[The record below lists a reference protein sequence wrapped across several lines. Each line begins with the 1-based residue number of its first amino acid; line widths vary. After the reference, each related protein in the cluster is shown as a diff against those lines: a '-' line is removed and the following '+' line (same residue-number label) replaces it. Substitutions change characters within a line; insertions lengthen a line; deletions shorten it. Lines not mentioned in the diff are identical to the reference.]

1 MSELTN
7 TPIGSMLVID
17 DEASICFALERY
29 FSKRGWAVTTVASG
43 TEGVELYRQSP
54 FDVVFL
60 DVRLPDGN
68 GLERLPELRNINPEA
83 CVIVITAFGD
93 LDTVVRAAERDA
105 FEYLA
110 KPLDLLQVEELLGQ
124 IVAMREEGG
133 KIETSDE
140 DRAKVAQHAIVGAS
154 LAMQEIY
161 KRIAHLAKNENT
173 VLITGETGTGKELVA
188 RAIHHYS
195 NRREGPFI
203 AVNCGA
209 LPEGLVESELFG
221 HVRGAFTDAH
231 SDRKGVF
238 EAADGGTLL
247 LDEVGELTPNAQ
259 VKLLRVLDN
268 RTVERIGSVKS
279 IPLDVRIITATNRN
293 LLTEVRQRRFRDDLY
308 YRLAVETVALPA
320 LRERM
325 EDLELLIEHF
335 LRIGSQESGRA
346 SKHVVKHIDAA
357 AMERLQ
363 NHRFDGNVRELKNS
377 ILQAISTARGQTI
390 TADDL
395 RLLSQDGPSA
405 SASHA
410 VIDDPLDAYLESI
423 LSQGG
428 DLLYSKAVEPV
439 ENELIR
445 RVMEE
450 CDGNQSLA
458 AKRLGL
464 HRNTLRKKLR
474 IHDPG

>member
-1 MSELTN
+1 MSYVPPS
-7 TPIGSMLVID
+7 TPIGSLLVID
-17 DEASICFALERY
+17 DEASICFAFERY
-29 FSKRGWAVTTVASG
+29 FSKRGWKVTTVATG
-43 TEGVELYRQSP
+43 AEGIEQYRREP
-54 FDVVFL
+54 FDIVFL

-68 GLERLPELRNINPEA
+68 GLERLPELREIRANVCA
-83 CVIVITAFGD
+83 VVITAFGD
-93 LDTVVRAAERDA
+93 LETVVRAAERDA

-110 KPLDLLQVEELLGQ
+110 KPLDLPQVEELLER
-124 IVAMREEGG
+124 VMTMR
-133 KIETSDE
+133 
-140 DRAKVAQHAIVGAS
+140 RAKPIDNHRENQPVVTPHDIVGTS
-154 LAMQEIY
+154 FPMQEVY

-188 RAIHHYS
+188 RAIHRYS
-195 NRREGPFI
+195 GRCNGPFI

-238 EAADGGTLL
+238 EAADHGTLL

-293 LLTEVRQRRFRDDLY
+293 LMDEVKQRRFRADLY
-308 YRLAVETVALPA
+308 YRLAVETLVLPT
-320 LRERM
+320 LRDRID
-325 EDLELLIEHF
+325 DLELLVQHF
-335 LRIGSQESGRA
+335 LRLASQES
-346 SKHVVKHIDAA
+346 SQKIKQIDIT
-357 AMERLQ
+357 AMERLKK
-363 NHRFDGNVRELKNS
+363 HHFGGNVRELKNT
-377 ILQAISTARGQTI
+377 IFQAISTARGETI
-390 TADDL
+390 TSDDL
-395 RLLSQDGPSA
+395 RLLSQDAILGTTST
-405 SASHA
+405 
-410 VIDDPLDAYLESI
+410 VRIDHPLDAYLESI
-423 LSQGG
+423 LCQGG
-428 DLLYSKAVEPV
+428 DLLYPKAVEPI
-439 ENELIR
+439 ETELIR

-450 CDGNQSLA
+450 CRGNQSLA

-474 IHDPG
+474 IHGLD